1 MLFEHVFELENE
13 PQLICMTLC
22 TESFV
27 DQTAHFTDAFVQET
41 MYMAMTWPLKF
52 TADVILFRECLNVL
66 AAFSVIWLE

>member
-41 MYMAMTWPLKF
+41 MYMAMT
-52 TADVILFRECLNVL
+52 
-66 AAFSVIWLE
+66 